1 MTASLRRPQGG
12 RERCH
17 DRSVSQPRYIVHGGQ
32 PVSGRI
38 RSLGAKNFA
47 TKAMV
52 AALLADGRTRL
63 LNAPRIGDVEITC
76 DLLAAA
82 CGFAHLMLLVPRHAP
97 EPGAKDG
104 NAA

>member
-1 MTASLRRPQGG
+1 MTRN
-12 RERCH
+12 
-17 DRSVSQPRYIVHGGQ
+17 RYLVRGGQ

-52 AALLADGRTRL
+52 AALLAGGRTRL

-76 DLLAAA
+76 DLLRAA
-82 CGFAHLMLLVPRHAP
+82 
-97 EPGAKDG
+97 GAG
-104 NAA
+104 IS